1 MARVKGGLTGDK
13 ALLKELRRLEKD
25 APGAVARA
33 LYQQGVAVLGDAIR
47 RAPVET
53 GVLRSSGYV
62 APPQEEGGHAVVEV
76 GFGTAYA
83 EVQHD
88 REDFEHPQGGE
99 AKYLEKAVA
108 SQASAQKLAALAK
121 ENLARG
127 LTSPVLP
134 GAPPKKPVVKDGVR
148 KRALAR
154 KRKAAA
160 KKKAREQRRKEKR
173 QRRRNRKR

>member
-1 MARVKGGLTGDK
+1 MATVKGGLTGDK
-13 ALLKELRRLEKD
+13 ALLKELKRLEKA
-25 APGAVARA
+25 APGAVSRA
-33 LYQQGVAVLGDAIR
+33 LYQQGVMVLGDAIR

-62 APPQEEGGHAVVEV
+62 APPQEEGGSTVVEV
-76 GFGTAYA
+76 GFGTVYA
-83 EVQHD
+83 EVQHE

-108 SQASAQKLAALAK
+108 SQASAQRVAALAK

-127 LTSPVLP
+127 LTTPVLP
-134 GAPPKKPVVKDGVR
+134 GAPPKKPKVRASVR

-160 KKKAREQRRKEKR
+160 RKKAREQRRKEKR
-173 QRRRNRKR
+173 QRRRKKP